1 MSSTAVVIL
10 VYYIFFIYPFPIA
23 LFLIIWFYVHE
34 LQVLKFLMEKNSTN
48 SLHGQVTI
56 GTLILQVSDY
66 TFHQHVVSIVFLEFS
81 NDLELASFS
90 RTVLW
95 VCCLLCFQFL
105 VEILALLREC
115 CQWQKCKERLL
126 EFTSQV
132 VF

>member
-56 GTLILQVSDY
+56 GTLILQVSDC

-81 NDLELASFS
+81 NDLEF
-90 RTVLW
+90 
-95 VCCLLCFQFL
+95 
-105 VEILALLREC
+105 
-115 CQWQKCKERLL
+115 
-126 EFTSQV
+126 
-132 VF
+132 